1 MVIAWVLM
9 WIVIGYA
16 SLVALQPDQ
25 RRLARAAARAQPRST
40 RAR

>member
-16 SLVALQPDQ
+16 SLVALQP
-25 RRLARAAARAQPRST
+25 RERPLAKAVQTRPT

>member
-1 MVIAWVLM
+1 MVIAWVMM

-16 SLVALQPDQ
+16 SLVALQPKPQ
-25 RRLARAAARAQPRST
+25 RLARAVQPRST